1 MELDLRGFIIKMALN
16 LTPKGL
22 KSQAFH
28 PRDLQ
33 LSKFYSK
40 SNDVTKSD
48 LVRKLRTM
56 LVFPQDFNKNI
67 KF

>member
-1 MELDLRGFIIKMALN
+1 MELDLKSFIIKIALN

-22 KSQAFH
+22 KNRAFH

-33 LSKFYSK
+33 FSKFYSK
-40 SNDVTKSD
+40 SNVTKSD

-56 LVFPQDFNKNI
+56 LVFPEDFNKNV